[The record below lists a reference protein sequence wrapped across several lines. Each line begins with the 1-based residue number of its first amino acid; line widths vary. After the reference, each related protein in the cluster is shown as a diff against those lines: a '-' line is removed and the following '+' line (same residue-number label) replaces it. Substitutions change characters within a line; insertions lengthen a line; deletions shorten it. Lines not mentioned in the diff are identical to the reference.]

1 MEQYKILNDQK
12 LRLECERDQGVERR
26 EALVLQCAEL
36 EKMPL
41 PAPLRKDRVEEARRI
56 LREQSISFLPFYEAV
71 DFSGD
76 LSQEERNQ
84 LEGQLTASGLLDGL
98 VVSEKDREK
107 AKEVLCSLSDTLLSA
122 KGEKTE
128 KYPFLVSVS
137 EDPGIRGASDEIL
150 ESIFLENTEG
160 AEVILEK
167 NGYFRNGIL
176 EGYCHSTEEASYV
189 RAEARKRKLKRLIQE
204 KREEIAKEEE
214 RVSVCE
220 TKLGILKGR
229 LDQLCREK
237 EELPSFSD
245 LNQAIDILKT
255 SREELGR
262 AENGLEE
269 QERRTAQKRDEHKK
283 QEQAVIKACRPLP
296 YYRTIEAY
304 EEVKGSLEAYQKQIL
319 QLERTIS
326 QWEGIKAEK
335 EHTQELIQR
344 SEEIIDTGYGYLN
357 GFVRTMKEAEIEIH
371 RLEEYLDHP
380 EIKAMTQRMGEIK
393 EALKEKSCQYHE
405 TDKRIAVL
413 EQEQRLRQEKR
424 QQEQKTG
431 QQDQKTGQQDQKAG
445 QGIRLAV
452 LGARVT
458 KNPHEFDRDTLGGKL
473 LIQALSCVHEGM
485 ACKSAE
491 DILMLYYASGI
502 KPDDIS
508 SFATAYGIHLYTEE
522 GEHPAYR
529 GFLEMGEPF
538 VITLSNLGRIK
549 SAQARSNKVY
559 AVENQMVFSHLCES
573 LKGKEVPLICTS
585 GQVKTASWMLM
596 DLLWE
601 NGNTIYYC
609 GDLDPEGIGIAEKIL
624 WRAGKSACLWHMSGD
639 DYRLSM
645 SEEPISAESL
655 SKLEKVSHPAL
666 AEVKAEALNQ
676 KKAGYQEQLMELMLE
691 DMNGR
696 KETVNEVG

>member
-1 MEQYKILNDQK
+1 MNKGEHEEKHEEK
-12 LRLECERDQGVERR
+12 LRACAAYFKER
-26 EALVLQCAEL
+26 EAFLRVFQVMRKKWRRYGRVSGMIKL
-36 EKMPL
+36 EFPSIEE
-41 PAPLRKDRVEEARRI
+41 RKALEGFFASDLSGEAICFSMREWENALEQTRFFGVSVEELLGAYFQ
-56 LREQSISFLPFYEAV
+56 E
-71 DFSGD
+71 D
-76 LSQEERNQ
+76 LVTNQEEKKRSAKKKEQ
-84 LEGQLTASGLLDGL
+84 FFQELQKIAGSWGEDSWGEDSWAFRWICCA
-98 VVSEKDREK
+98 VREK
-107 AKEVLCSLSDTLLSA
+107 KFGYHLIA
-122 KGEKTE
+122 
-128 KYPFLVSVS
+128 S
-137 EDPGIRGASDEIL
+137 EYGKDPEWIKSQVEH
-150 ESIFLENTEG
+150 
-160 AEVILEK
+160 V
-167 NGYFRNGIL
+167 
-176 EGYCHSTEEASYV
+176 CH
-189 RAEARKRKLKRLIQE
+189 
-204 KREEIAKEEE
+204 
-214 RVSVCE
+214 
-220 TKLGILKGR
+220 
-229 LDQLCREK
+229 
-237 EELPSFSD
+237 
-245 LNQAIDILKT
+245 
-255 SREELGR
+255 
-262 AENGLEE
+262 
-269 QERRTAQKRDEHKK
+269 
-283 QEQAVIKACRPLP
+283 
-296 YYRTIEAY
+296 
-304 EEVKGSLEAYQKQIL
+304 
-319 QLERTIS
+319 
-326 QWEGIKAEK
+326 
-335 EHTQELIQR
+335 
-344 SEEIIDTGYGYLN
+344 
-357 GFVRTMKEAEIEIH
+357 
-371 RLEEYLDHP
+371 
-380 EIKAMTQRMGEIK
+380 AM
-393 EALKEKSCQYHE
+393 
-405 TDKRIAVL
+405 AVL

-424 QQEQKTG
+424 QQDQKTR
-431 QQDQKTGQQDQKAG
+431 QQDQKTG

-452 LGARVT
+452 LGVRVT

-508 SFATAYGIHLYTEE
+508 SFTTAYGIHLYTEE

-549 SAQARSNKVY
+549 SVQARSNKVY

-573 LKGKEVPLICTS
+573 LQGKEVPLICTS

-666 AEVKAEALNQ
+666 AEVKAEVLNQ